1 MLNIDDLDPF
11 TRAYM
16 ECALWSTNDEST
28 PSGGEPMD
36 TNYSIT
42 DIADETVVV
51 MRADCDKFQAENA
64 EDIRGEES
72 QAGHDFWLTR
82 GGHGCGFWEVPD
94 WPEEAG
100 KRLTAA
106 AKAFG
111 EFDLYVGDD
120 GKIYHG

>member
-1 MLNIDDLDPF
+1 MNIDDLDEF

-16 ECALWSTNDEST
+16 VCALWSTNDEST

-36 TNYSIT
+36 ANYDIT
-42 DIADETVVV
+42 DIEEKTAAV
-51 MRADCDKFQAENA
+51 MIADCAKFQAENA
-64 EDIRGEES
+64 EDIEGRAS
-72 QAGHDFWLTR
+72 QAGNDFWLTR
-82 GGHGCGFWEVPD
+82 EGHGAGFWETPD

-111 EFDLYVGDD
+111 EFPLFAEN
-120 GKIYHG
+120 GKIYH